1 MLFIRSILNKVL
13 HIVTSNIKYK
23 HPNSSRR
30 TFPDLDIQIKN
41 SKKLQKQVSTMFKSD
56 EFKKFLKPLNFD
68 KIFEDYESMLKDE
81 NKNFGQII
89 FLLLHLY
96 KLKKFL
102 N

>member
-1 MLFIRSILNKVL
+1 
-13 HIVTSNIKYK
+13 
-23 HPNSSRR
+23 
-30 TFPDLDIQIKN
+30 
-41 SKKLQKQVSTMFKSD
+41 MFKSD